1 MGNISIFFIFDISW
15 HQHSSQPDEGTS
27 STNTATCGQ
36 RWVKVVCKCECSTL
50 QLDLLDAWCSWSWSN
65 FRSRTFHYWHAQK
78 KTYMMSPATSMEK
91 IQAVHICISVI
102 YNDHGVWIERYDTYN
117 NDKLWINLIWSPPTW
132 LNERHVKTMSIP
144 KVQHL
149 SLEGLERSPMPSRP
163 RQILRKGDTKPRGQ
177 HTFRITKVF
186 KFSLALLGLERLKN
200 ILARLRWH
208 LLAGIMWASYS

>member
-1 MGNISIFFIFDISW
+1 MRGHLLPTLQPAVNDEWKLFANVSVAHCSWISW
-15 HQHSSQPDEGTS
+15 MPGAVGVDQIS
-27 STNTATCGQ
+27 GQ
-36 RWVKVVCKCECSTL
+36 GPFTIDMHK
-50 QLDLLDAWCSWSWSN
+50 
-65 FRSRTFHYWHAQK
+65 K

-149 SLEGLERSPMPSRP
+149 SLEGLKRNPMPSRP
-163 RQILRKGDTKPRGQ
+163 REILRKGDTKPRGQ